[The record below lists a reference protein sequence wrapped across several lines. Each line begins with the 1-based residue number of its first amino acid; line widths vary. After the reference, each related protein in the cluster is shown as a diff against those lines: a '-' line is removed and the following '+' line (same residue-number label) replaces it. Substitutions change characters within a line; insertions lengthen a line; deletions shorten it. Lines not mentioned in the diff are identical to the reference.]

1 MDGSTPMHEQ
11 SNRVRFENSWLEI
24 RSGIRHLRLNEADH
38 YRTGYAFGRLMQMSD
53 DPILRLLKHRF
64 LGWLVS
70 FAAFVSRRFFAN
82 IRIPECYLD
91 EIRGYA
97 DSTGIPYAQLY
108 FMNFC
113 FDVLKKFG
121 FHCSTLVFFNP
132 KAVLIGRNTDL
143 HPWLAALA
151 LRFTLPTVTDV
162 SIPGKHRFSQV
173 SIPFF
178 VGALNGFNQ
187 SGIAVNSHQ
196 IIHVRET
203 ADGPRL
209 ATPLLMRMLLEQAN
223 DLAGAEAL
231 VRQNPTLRS
240 LNVVVTSETER
251 RAVVFEVNPAQV
263 NALSEAGGVCCATH
277 FASTTMGKLH
287 DGPIGTSQ
295 ARQASMLAM
304 MAENRQ
310 PDAPALIGMLQDQ
323 RNGPAHRTSGRS
335 LTNHG
340 TFQSFL
346 FDLTHRRILVSNGLK
361 RPVSLSGEFIAVDVN
376 GAGELPAAWKQEVR
390 NEPERQTA

>member
-1 MDGSTPMHEQ
+1 MRDQ

-24 RSGIRHLRLNEADH
+24 RSGIRCIRLNEADH
-38 YRTGYAFGRLMQMSD
+38 YQTGFAYGRLMQLSD

-70 FAAFVSRRFFAN
+70 FAAIVSRRFFAN

-97 DSTGIPYAQLY
+97 DSTGIPYAQLF

-132 KAVLIGRNTDL
+132 DAVLIGRNTDL

-151 LRFTLPTVTDV
+151 LRFTRPTVADV
-162 SIPGKHRFSQV
+162 SIPGKHRFSHV

-187 SGIAVNSHQ
+187 LGIAVNSHQ
-196 IIHVRET
+196 IIHARET
-203 ADGPRL
+203 TDGSRL
-209 ATPLLMRMLLEQAN
+209 ATPLLMRMLLERAS
-223 DLAGAEAL
+223 DLAGAAEL

-263 NALSEAGGVCCATH
+263 NALSAADSVCCATH
-277 FASTTMGKLH
+277 FASPTMSKLH

-295 ARQASMLAM
+295 ARLASMQAM
-304 MAENRQ
+304 MAENRR
-310 PDAPALIGMLQDQ
+310 PDASALIGMLQDQ
-323 RNGPAHRTSGRS
+323 RNGLAHRTSGRS

-361 RPVSLSGEFIAVDVN
+361 RPVSLSGEFIEVDDN
-376 GAGELPAAWKQEVR
+376 GASGFSAASESR
-390 NEPERQTA
+390 GAT

>member
-1 MDGSTPMHEQ
+1 MI
-11 SNRVRFENSWLEI
+11 RFENSWLET
-24 RSGIRHLRLNEADH
+24 RSGIRYIRLNEADH

-53 DPILRLLKHRF
+53 DPVLRLLKHRF

-70 FAAFVSRRFFAN
+70 FGAFVSRRFFAN
-82 IRIPECYLD
+82 IRIPECYLE

-108 FMNFC
+108 FLNFC

-132 KAVLIGRNTDL
+132 DSVLIGRNTDL

-151 LRFTLPTVTDV
+151 LRFTRPTITDV
-162 SIPGKHRFSQV
+162 SIPGKNRFSHV

-187 SGIAVNSHQ
+187 SGMAVNSHQ
-196 IIHVRET
+196 IINVRET
-203 ADGPRL
+203 TNGPRL
-209 ATPLLMRMLLEQAN
+209 ATPLLMRMLLEQAD
-223 DLAGAEAL
+223 DLSGAETL

-240 LNVVVTSETER
+240 LNVVVTSERER
-251 RAVVFEVNPAQV
+251 KAVVLEVNPERV
-263 NALSEAGGVCCATH
+263 NVMPEAAAVCCATH
-277 FASTTMGKLH
+277 FASATMGKLH

-295 ARQASMLAM
+295 ARLASMQALM
-304 MAENRQ
+304 TENRQ
-310 PDAPALIGMLQDQ
+310 PDATALIGMLQDQ
-323 RNGPAHRTSGRS
+323 RNGLAHKTSGRS

-346 FDLTHRRILVSNGLK
+346 FDLTRRRIRISNGLK
-361 RPVSLSGEFIAVDVN
+361 RPVSLNCEFIEVKVN
-376 GAGELPAAWKQEVR
+376 GADELPAACESGDAK
-390 NEPERQTA
+390 